1 MTTHTLICGA
11 CGYQWDES
19 MFHSTFNLYCP
30 ACEANMVYKFE
41 PTKEQ
46 VMGEDYDGQPWY

>member
-19 MFHSTFNLYCP
+19 MFLSTFELCCP
-30 ACEANMVYKFE
+30 ACEANMVHLYAQGKAE
-41 PTKEQ
+41 A
-46 VMGEDYDGQPWY
+46 MGDEYDGQPWY